1 MDDAGTNITGV
12 LLAGGSARRMGGCD
26 KCLLPLRSRPIL
38 DHIIAVARPQVSQ
51 LLINSNSEWG
61 LFQRYD
67 LPVLRDSIPGRRGPL
82 AGVLAAMQW
91 MDVQPAEAGCGRWLA
106 SFPTDSPFFPADL
119 VQRLRKAADSEGADI
134 AYAASRYGRSPLF
147 ALWSLDLKDAIEASL
162 VAEDNRVSDFINS
175 HRSVM
180 VDFAA
185 DSYDPFFNIN
195 TVEDLRSARMI
206 VEEFR
211 PSAF

>member
-1 MDDAGTNITGV
+1 
-12 LLAGGSARRMGGCD
+12 
-26 KCLLPLRSRPIL
+26 
-38 DHIIAVARPQVSQ
+38 
-51 LLINSNSEWG
+51 
-61 LFQRYD
+61 
-67 LPVLRDSIPGRRGPL
+67 
-82 AGVLAAMQW
+82 
-91 MDVQPAEAGCGRWLA
+91 GCGRWLA